1 MKKYFLIIISRVR
14 PGGEPG
20 ELSRS
25 SHLSAVLSSVA
36 AGQPL
41 TLSTQVITGHSA
53 IDHCPIINQYHQSI
67 NIIDRTQD

>member
-25 SHLSAVLSSVA
+25 SHLSAVPSSVA

-41 TLSTQVITGHSA
+41 TLSTQVITGHSRSLSHYQS
-53 IDHCPIINQYHQSI
+53 ISSINQYY
-67 NIIDRTQD
+67 